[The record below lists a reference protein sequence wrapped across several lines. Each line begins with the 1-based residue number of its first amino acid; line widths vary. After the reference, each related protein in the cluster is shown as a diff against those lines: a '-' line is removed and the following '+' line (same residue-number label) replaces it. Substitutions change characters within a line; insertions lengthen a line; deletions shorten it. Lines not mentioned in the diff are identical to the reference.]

1 MEPLTPEQ
9 TQERFQSLLEK
20 AKRGIVLSGGDAE
33 FLHRHKDKERWKKNL
48 GEVAAVFNVATSA
61 LRRWQDINPDAFQKT
76 PLGYDLDAIKVV
88 RKQFLADGNYTRL
101 NDGDEVNVEGVED
114 VATLKARKIFLEC
127 KNLEIKN
134 KKAESILIEVDKV
147 LIAFRA
153 ICYAVKDK
161 FSRVPSELAYEVS
174 GVTPAE
180 AEQRIRDK
188 IDKICQELSVEDYS
202 KLEEALTTI
211 TDDGDDLE
219 PKPVKEEKPKP
230 KPKTRK
236 K

>member
-1 MEPLTPEQ
+1 MEALTPEQ

-20 AKRGIVLSGGDAE
+20 VQRGVVLSVADTD
-33 FLHRHKDKERWKKNL
+33 FLHRHKDHARWKKNL
-48 GEVAAVFNVATSA
+48 GAVAAVFNVTPAA
-61 LRRWQDINPDAFQKT
+61 MRRWQEINPDAFQKT

-180 AEQRIRDK
+180 AEQRIREK

-219 PKPVKEEKPKP
+219 PEPVVQEKPKP
-230 KPKTRK
+230 KRQK

>member
-9 TQERFQSLLEK
+9 TQERFQLLLEK
-20 AKRGIVLSGGDAE
+20 AKRGIVLSVGDTE

-48 GEVAAVFNVATSA
+48 SEVAVVFNVYVSA
-61 LRRWQDINPDAFQKT
+61 MMRWKEINPDAFQKT
-76 PLGYDLDAIKVV
+76 TLGYDLDAIKAV
-88 RKQFLADGNYTRL
+88 RKQFLSDGNYTRL
-101 NDGDEVNVEGVED
+101 NDGDEVNVEGIED

-180 AEQRIRDK
+180 AEQRMREK

-202 KLEEALTTI
+202 KLEDALTTP

-219 PKPVKEEKPKP
+219 VKPAEPEKPKP
-230 KPKTRK
+230 KRQK

>member
-1 MEPLTPEQ
+1 MEALTPEQ

-20 AKRGIVLSGGDAE
+20 VQRGVVLSVADTD
-33 FLHRHKDKERWKKNL
+33 FLHRHKDQARWKKNL
-48 GEVAAVFNVATSA
+48 GAVAAVFNVTPAA

-76 PLGYDLDAIKVV
+76 PLGYDLDAIKLV

-180 AEQRIRDK
+180 AEQRIREK

-219 PKPVKEEKPKP
+219 PEPVVQEKPKP
-230 KPKTRK
+230 KRQK

>member
-1 MEPLTPEQ
+1 MEALTPEQ

-20 AKRGIVLSGGDAE
+20 VQRGVVLSVADTD
-33 FLHRHKDKERWKKNL
+33 FLHRHKDQARWKKNL
-48 GEVAAVFNVATSA
+48 GAVAAVFNVTPAA
-61 LRRWQDINPDAFQKT
+61 MRRWQEINPDAFQKT
-76 PLGYDLDAIKVV
+76 PLGYDLDAIKLV

-180 AEQRIRDK
+180 AEQRIREK

-219 PKPVKEEKPKP
+219 PEPVVQEKPKP
-230 KPKTRK
+230 KRQK

>member
-1 MEPLTPEQ
+1 MEALTPEQ
-9 TQERFQSLLEK
+9 TQKRFQSLLEK
-20 AKRGIVLSGGDAE
+20 VQRGIVLSVADAD
-33 FLHRHKDKERWKKNL
+33 FLHRHKDQTRWKKNL
-48 GEVAAVFNVATSA
+48 GEVAEFFNVTAA
-61 LRRWQDINPDAFQKT
+61 AMRRWKDINPSAFEKT
-76 PLGYDLDAIKVV
+76 HLGYDLDAIKAV

-101 NDGDEVNVEGVED
+101 NDGDEVNVEGMED

-202 KLEEALTTI
+202 KLEEALTTV

-219 PKPVKEEKPKP
+219 TEPVIQEKPKT
-230 KPKTRK
+230 KRQK

>member
-1 MEPLTPEQ
+1 MEALTPEQ

-20 AKRGIVLSGGDAE
+20 VQRGVVLSVADTD
-33 FLHRHKDKERWKKNL
+33 FLHRHKDQARWKKNL
-48 GEVAAVFNVATSA
+48 GDIAAVFNVTPAA
-61 LRRWQDINPDAFQKT
+61 MRRWQDINPDAFKKT

-127 KNLEIKN
+127 KNLEIKT

-180 AEQRIRDK
+180 AEQRIREK

-219 PKPVKEEKPKP
+219 PEPVVQEKPKP
-230 KPKTRK
+230 KRQK

>member
-9 TQERFQSLLEK
+9 TQERFQLLLEK
-20 AKRGIVLSGGDAE
+20 AKRGIVLSAGDTE

-48 GEVAAVFNVATSA
+48 SEVALVFNVYASA
-61 LRRWQDINPDAFQKT
+61 MMRWKEINPDAFQKT
-76 PLGYDLDAIKVV
+76 PLGYDLDAIKAV
-88 RKQFLADGNYTRL
+88 RKQFLSDGNYTRL

-180 AEQRIRDK
+180 AEQRMREK

-202 KLEEALTTI
+202 KLEDALTTP

-219 PKPVKEEKPKP
+219 VKPAEPEKPKP
-230 KPKTRK
+230 KRQK

>member
-1 MEPLTPEQ
+1 MEPLTQ
-9 TQERFQSLLEK
+9 DQIQERFQSLVEK
-20 AKRGIVLSGGDAE
+20 AKRGVVLSAIE
-33 FLHRHKDKERWKKNL
+33 ASFLELHKDTARWKKTL
-48 GEVAAVFNVATSA
+48 KEIAATFNVTAGA
-61 LRRWQDINPDAFQKT
+61 IRRWYDINPDAFQKT

-88 RKQFLADGNYTRL
+88 RKQFLADGDYTRL

-134 KKAESILIEVDKV
+134 KKAEAILIEVEKV
-147 LIAFRA
+147 LVAFRT

-188 IDKICQELSVEDYS
+188 IDKICHELSVEDYS
-202 KLEEALTTI
+202 KLEDALTTI

-219 PKPVKEEKPKP
+219 PEPVKEEKPKP
-230 KPKTRK
+230 KKQK

>member
-9 TQERFQSLLEK
+9 IQERFQSLLEK
-20 AKRGIVLSGGDAE
+20 AERGVVLSAVDAD
-33 FLHRHKDKERWKKNL
+33 FLHRHKDKERWKKTLN
-48 GEVAAVFNVATSA
+48 EIAVTFNVSVAAMA
-61 LRRWQDINPDAFQKT
+61 RWRQINPEAFDKK
-76 PLGYDLDAIKVV
+76 PLGYDLDAIKLV

-101 NDGDEVNVEGVED
+101 NDGDDVSVEGIED

-134 KKAESILIEVDKV
+134 KKAEAILIEVEKV
-147 LIAFRA
+147 LGAFRT
-153 ICYAVKDK
+153 ICYAVKEK

-180 AEQRIRDK
+180 AEERIREK

-202 KLEEALTTI
+202 KLEDALTTP
-211 TDDGDDLE
+211 TNDDDDLE
-219 PKPVKEEKPKP
+219 VAPAEPEKPAP
-230 KPKTRK
+230 KRTK

>member
-1 MEPLTPEQ
+1 MESLTPEQ

-20 AKRGIVLSGGDAE
+20 AKRGIVLSAGDGE
-33 FLHRHKDKERWKKNL
+33 FLHRNKDKERWKKTLN
-48 GEVAAVFNVATSA
+48 EIAVTFNVTVGAM
-61 LRRWQDINPDAFQKT
+61 RRWQEISPEAFDKT

-101 NDGDEVNVEGVED
+101 NDGDEVNVEGMED

-134 KKAESILIEVDKV
+134 KKAELILIEVDKV

-161 FSRVPSELAYEVS
+161 FCRLPSELAYEVS

-180 AEQRIRDK
+180 AEQRMREK

-202 KLEEALTTI
+202 KLEDTLTTP
-211 TDDGDDLE
+211 TNDDDDLE
-219 PKPVKEEKPKP
+219 VKPAEPEKPKP
-230 KPKTRK
+230 KRQK

>member
-20 AKRGIVLSGGDAE
+20 VQRGVVLSVADTD
-33 FLHRHKDKERWKKNL
+33 FLHRHKDQARWKKNL
-48 GEVAAVFNVATSA
+48 GDVAAVFNVTPAA
-61 LRRWQDINPDAFQKT
+61 MRRWQEINPDAFQKT

-101 NDGDEVNVEGVED
+101 NDGDEVSVEGVED

-180 AEQRIRDK
+180 AEQRIREK

-219 PKPVKEEKPKP
+219 PEPVVQEKPKP
-230 KPKTRK
+230 KRQK

>member
-9 TQERFQSLLEK
+9 TQERFQLLLEK
-20 AKRGIVLSGGDAE
+20 AKRGIVLSVGDTE

-48 GEVAAVFNVATSA
+48 NEVAVVFNVYVSA
-61 LRRWQDINPDAFQKT
+61 MMRWKEINPDAFQKT
-76 PLGYDLDAIKVV
+76 PLGYDLHAIKAV
-88 RKQFLADGNYTRL
+88 RKQFLSDGNYTRL
-101 NDGDEVNVEGVED
+101 NDGDEVNVEGIED

-180 AEQRIRDK
+180 AEQRMREK

-202 KLEEALTTI
+202 KLEDALTTP

-219 PKPVKEEKPKP
+219 VKPAEPEKPKP
-230 KPKTRK
+230 KRQK

>member
-1 MEPLTPEQ
+1 MEALTPEQ

-20 AKRGIVLSGGDAE
+20 VQRGVVLSVADTD
-33 FLHRHKDKERWKKNL
+33 FLHRHKDQARWKKNL
-48 GEVAAVFNVATSA
+48 GDIAAVFNVTAA
-61 LRRWQDINPDAFQKT
+61 AMRRWQDINPDAFKKT

-180 AEQRIRDK
+180 AEQRIREK

-219 PKPVKEEKPKP
+219 PEPVVQEKPKP
-230 KPKTRK
+230 KRQK

>member
-1 MEPLTPEQ
+1 MEELTPEQ

-20 AKRGIVLSGGDAE
+20 VQRGIVLSIADAE
-33 FLHRHKDKERWKKNL
+33 FLHNHKDKGRWKKNL
-48 GEVAAVFNVATSA
+48 SEVAEVFNVTISA
-61 LRRWQDINPDAFQKT
+61 MRRWKEIRPSVFEKT

-101 NDGDEVNVEGVED
+101 SDGDEVNVEGVED

-202 KLEEALTTI
+202 KLEESLTTI

-219 PKPVKEEKPKP
+219 SEPVVQEKPKT
-230 KPKTRK
+230 KRQK

>member
-1 MEPLTPEQ
+1 MEALTPEQ

-20 AKRGIVLSGGDAE
+20 VQRGVVLSVADTD
-33 FLHRHKDKERWKKNL
+33 FLHRHKDQARWKKNL
-48 GEVAAVFNVATSA
+48 GAVAAVFNVTPAA
-61 LRRWQDINPDAFQKT
+61 MRRWQEINPDAFQKT
-76 PLGYDLDAIKVV
+76 PLGYDLDAIKAV

-180 AEQRIRDK
+180 AEQRIREK

-219 PKPVKEEKPKP
+219 PEPVVQEKPKP
-230 KPKTRK
+230 KRQK

>member
-1 MEPLTPEQ
+1 MEALTPEQ

-20 AKRGIVLSGGDAE
+20 VQRGVVLSVADTD
-33 FLHRHKDKERWKKNL
+33 FLHRHKDQARWKKNL
-48 GEVAAVFNVATSA
+48 GDVAAVFNVTAA
-61 LRRWQDINPDAFQKT
+61 AMRRWQDINPDAFQKT

-180 AEQRIRDK
+180 AEQRIREK

-219 PKPVKEEKPKP
+219 PEPVVQEKPKP
-230 KPKTRK
+230 KRQK

>member
-1 MEPLTPEQ
+1 MEALTPEQ

-20 AKRGIVLSGGDAE
+20 VQRGVVLSVADTD
-33 FLHRHKDKERWKKNL
+33 FLHRHKDQARWKKNL
-48 GEVAAVFNVATSA
+48 GAVAAVFNVTPAA
-61 LRRWQDINPDAFQKT
+61 MRRWQEINPDAFQKT
-76 PLGYDLDAIKVV
+76 PLGYDLDAIKAV

-180 AEQRIRDK
+180 AEQRIREK

-211 TDDGDDLE
+211 TDEGDDLE
-219 PKPVKEEKPKP
+219 PEPVVQEKPKP
-230 KPKTRK
+230 KRQK

>member
-1 MEPLTPEQ
+1 MEALTPEQ

-20 AKRGIVLSGGDAE
+20 VQRGVVLSVADTD
-33 FLHRHKDKERWKKNL
+33 FLHRHKDQARWKKNL
-48 GEVAAVFNVATSA
+48 GAVAAVFNVTPAA
-61 LRRWQDINPDAFQKT
+61 MRRWQEINPDAFQKT

-101 NDGDEVNVEGVED
+101 NDGDEVSVEGVED

-180 AEQRIRDK
+180 AEQRIREK

-219 PKPVKEEKPKP
+219 PEPVVQEKPKP
-230 KPKTRK
+230 KRQK

>member
-20 AKRGIVLSGGDAE
+20 AKRGIILSAGDAD
-33 FLHRHKDKERWKKNL
+33 FLHRHKDGTRWKKTLN
-48 GEVAAVFNVATSA
+48 EIAVEFNVTVGAM
-61 LRRWQDINPDAFQKT
+61 RRWQEINPDAFQKT
-76 PLGYDLDAIKVV
+76 PLGYDLDAIKLV

-188 IDKICQELSVEDYS
+188 INKICQELSVEDYS
-202 KLEEALTTI
+202 KLEEVLTTI

-219 PKPVKEEKPKP
+219 PEPVKEEKPKP
-230 KPKTRK
+230 KPKRQK

>member
-20 AKRGIVLSGGDAE
+20 VQRGVVLSVADTD
-33 FLHRHKDKERWKKNL
+33 FLHRHKDQARWKKNL
-48 GEVAAVFNVATSA
+48 GDVAAVFNVTPAA
-61 LRRWQDINPDAFQKT
+61 MRRWQEINPDAFQKT

-180 AEQRIRDK
+180 AEQRIREK

-219 PKPVKEEKPKP
+219 PEPVVQEKPKP
-230 KPKTRK
+230 KRQK

>member
-1 MEPLTPEQ
+1 MEALTPEQ

-20 AKRGIVLSGGDAE
+20 VQRGVVLSVADTD
-33 FLHRHKDKERWKKNL
+33 FLHRHKDQARWKKNL
-48 GEVAAVFNVATSA
+48 GDVAAVFNVTPAA
-61 LRRWQDINPDAFQKT
+61 MRRWQEINPDAFQKT
-76 PLGYDLDAIKVV
+76 PLGYDLDAIKAV

-180 AEQRIRDK
+180 AEQRIREK

-219 PKPVKEEKPKP
+219 PEPVVQEKP

>member
-1 MEPLTPEQ
+1 MEALTPEQ

-20 AKRGIVLSGGDAE
+20 VQRGVVLSVADTD
-33 FLHRHKDKERWKKNL
+33 FLHRHKDQARWKKNL
-48 GEVAAVFNVATSA
+48 GDIAAVFNVTPAA
-61 LRRWQDINPDAFQKT
+61 MRRWQDINPDAFKKT

-134 KKAESILIEVDKV
+134 KKADSILIEVDKV

-180 AEQRIRDK
+180 AEQRIREK

-219 PKPVKEEKPKP
+219 PEPVVQEKPKP
-230 KPKTRK
+230 KRQK

>member
-1 MEPLTPEQ
+1 MEALTPEQ

-20 AKRGIVLSGGDAE
+20 VQRGVVLSVADTD
-33 FLHRHKDKERWKKNL
+33 FLHRHKDQARWKKKL
-48 GEVAAVFNVATSA
+48 GDVAAVFNVTPAA
-61 LRRWQDINPDAFQKT
+61 MRRWQEINPDAFQKT
-76 PLGYDLDAIKVV
+76 SLGYDLDAIKLV

-180 AEQRIRDK
+180 AEQRIREK

-219 PKPVKEEKPKP
+219 PEPVVQEKPKP
-230 KPKTRK
+230 KRQK

>member
-1 MEPLTPEQ
+1 MEALTPEQ

-20 AKRGIVLSGGDAE
+20 VQRGIVLSVVDDD
-33 FLHRHKDKERWKKNL
+33 FLHRHKDQARWKKNL
-48 GEVAAVFNVATSA
+48 GEIAEFFNVTAA
-61 LRRWQDINPDAFQKT
+61 AMRRWKEVNPAAFEKT
-76 PLGYDLDAIKVV
+76 HLGYDLDAIKAV

-101 NDGDEVNVEGVED
+101 NDGDEVNVEGMED

-180 AEQRIRDK
+180 AEQRIREK

-219 PKPVKEEKPKP
+219 PEPVVQEKPKP
-230 KPKTRK
+230 KRQK

>member
-1 MEPLTPEQ
+1 MEALTPEQ

-20 AKRGIVLSGGDAE
+20 VQRGVVLSVADTD
-33 FLHRHKDKERWKKNL
+33 FLHRHKDQARWKKNL
-48 GEVAAVFNVATSA
+48 GDIAAVFNVTPAA
-61 LRRWQDINPDAFQKT
+61 MRRWQDINPDAFKKT

-180 AEQRIRDK
+180 AEQRIREK

-219 PKPVKEEKPKP
+219 PEPVVQEKPKP
-230 KPKTRK
+230 KRQK

>member
-1 MEPLTPEQ
+1 MEALTPEQ

-20 AKRGIVLSGGDAE
+20 VQRGVVLSVADTD
-33 FLHRHKDKERWKKNL
+33 FLHRHKDQARWKKNL
-48 GEVAAVFNVATSA
+48 GDIAAVFNVTAA
-61 LRRWQDINPDAFQKT
+61 AMRRWQDINPDAFKKT

-180 AEQRIRDK
+180 AEQRIREK

-211 TDDGDDLE
+211 TDEGDDLE
-219 PKPVKEEKPKP
+219 PEPVVQEKPKP
-230 KPKTRK
+230 KRQK

>member
-1 MEPLTPEQ
+1 MEALTPEQ

-20 AKRGIVLSGGDAE
+20 VQRGVVLSVADTD
-33 FLHRHKDKERWKKNL
+33 FLHRHKDQARWKKNL
-48 GEVAAVFNVATSA
+48 GDVAAVFNVTPAA
-61 LRRWQDINPDAFQKT
+61 MRRWQEINPDAFQKT
-76 PLGYDLDAIKVV
+76 PLGYDLDAIKAV

-180 AEQRIRDK
+180 AEQRIREK

-219 PKPVKEEKPKP
+219 PEPVVQEKPKP
-230 KPKTRK
+230 KRQK